1 MHARYVPSRT
11 VSYDLFEA
19 ISRREGRETAFVC
32 ILDPLSRAIRSKK
45 KTSRLCGAA
54 VFADYPS
61 AAKITVTCFARFL
74 FVSTY
79 LPPIAYWLTTC
90 YLQYTTKE
98 KRNRYVAMLLSPWF
112 WVVVVAIVVGQ
123 ILFYRIYRNLLAHY
137 KYWSLKHYSELYS
150 FTARYIYIINW
161 FIRRNCREKDIYIY
175 IYIDMRVCVYI

>member
-79 LPPIAYWLTTC
+79 LPPTAYWLTTR

-112 WVVVVAIVVGQ
+112 WVVVVVIVVGQ
-123 ILFYRIYRNLLAHY
+123 ILFYRIYRNLLEYY

-175 IYIDMRVCVYI
+175 IYI

>member
-79 LPPIAYWLTTC
+79 LPPTAYWLTTR

-112 WVVVVAIVVGQ
+112 WVVVVVIVVGQ
-123 ILFYRIYRNLLAHY
+123 ILFYRIYRNLLEYY

-161 FIRRNCREKDIYIY
+161 FVRRNCREKDIYIY
-175 IYIDMRVCVYI
+175 I